1 MWIFLN
7 SYPFMSMNIMLQNA
21 AARDVPP
28 EISSLL
34 AAWVRKRGRAIFV
47 HYSVGVAGILA
58 SVAAAV
64 DMYSRWA
71 SLWMVVS
78 SFCIAFQSFG
88 NPRKEYGKFARAV
101 RVLYSAVLRYRYHT
115 LDMDG
120 LLTAVERGE
129 AIIENVDNDDGPSV
143 RQIRDG
149 LG

>member
-1 MWIFLN
+1 MTT
-7 SYPFMSMNIMLQNA
+7 MLPTP

-28 EISSLL
+28 EVTSLL
-34 AAWVRKRGRAIFV
+34 AAWVRKRGQAIFL
-47 HYSVGVAGILA
+47 HYSVGVVGILS
-58 SVAAAV
+58 SVVAAV

-71 SLWMVVS
+71 SLWMVIS

-101 RVLYSAVLRYRYHT
+101 RVLYAAVLRYRYHG

-129 AIIENVDNDDGPSV
+129 AIIENLDNDDGPSV

-149 LG
+149 LS